1 MKVVEGI
8 TSKQKVVKRNLKKEL
23 FGVNAAEWMHDYN
36 ITETHE
42 TEHGSNDSS
51 KANLNEHTYNF

>member
-23 FGVNAAEWMHDYN
+23 FGVNAAE
-36 ITETHE
+36 
-42 TEHGSNDSS
+42 
-51 KANLNEHTYNF
+51 